1 MYYTTVPVKADPGHE
16 SEAIDEAI
24 KQGMSKL
31 VSEANV
37 PLVLVNVVPV
47 TMANCTYLVIMA
59 KVYEP
64 PVRFAEVRGVQA
76 VIDDV
81 LRRNRLQ

>member
-1 MYYTTVPVKADPGHE
+1 MYYTTVPVKADLGHE
-16 SEAIDEAI
+16 SDAIDEAI

-47 TMANCTYLVIMA
+47 AMADCTYLVIMA
-59 KVYEP
+59 KVYES
-64 PVRFAEVRGVQA
+64 PVRLAEVRGAQ
-76 VIDDV
+76 IDDA
-81 LRRNRLQ
+81 LIRTKSRFL